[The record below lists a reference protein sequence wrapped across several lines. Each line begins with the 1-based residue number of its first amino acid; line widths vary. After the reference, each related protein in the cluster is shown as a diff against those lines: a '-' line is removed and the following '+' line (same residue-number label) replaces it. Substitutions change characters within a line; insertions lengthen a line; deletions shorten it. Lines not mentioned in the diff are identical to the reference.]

1 MALEAIA
8 SCATGAVVDGGA
20 TKAVN
25 EYAPAFALY
34 ATWHLLDLMQAPTM
48 APVVVSKISMA
59 ELVPVTLLRAVA
71 VRTTVSPEP
80 ASA

>member
-1 MALEAIA
+1 LEAITP
-8 SCATGAVVDGGA
+8 CATGAVVEGGV

-25 EYAPAFALY
+25 EYTPTLALY

-48 APVVVSKISMA
+48 VPVVLSKISMA

-80 ASA
+80 VSA